1 MIAEIVNT
9 AFRNL
14 VHTTAYIVVTKTKV
28 TM

>member
-1 MIAEIVNT
+1 MIAENVNT

-14 VHTTAYIVVTKTKV
+14 VHTTAYIVVSDSKV